1 MSVNTTISWRGRD
14 GATGYERAG
23 SGDSHLLTLDYSE
36 TGPVEIAVT
45 FSSSVC
51 NKTTITHYN
60 GEIYIE
66 QYSYY
71 YYIVFIQSQSV
82 YLQLVLQLQVQVLP
96 SQIVLLYYRYM

>member
-60 GEIYIE
+60 GKMYLSNTPTTII
-66 QYSYY
+66 
-71 YYIVFIQSQSV
+71 IQSQSV
-82 YLQLVLQLQVQVLP
+82 DLQLVLQLQVP
-96 SQIVLLYYRYM
+96 SQIVLGV

>member
-1 MSVNTTISWRGRD
+1 MISVNTTISWRGRD

-36 TGPVEIAVT
+36 TGPVEISVT

-60 GEIYIE
+60 GKIIFE

-71 YYIVFIQSQSV
+71 YYTLCSFRVKVWIFNW
-82 YLQLVLQLQVQVLP
+82 YFNFKFRYC
-96 SQIVLLYYRYM
+96 LLR

>member
-60 GEIYIE
+60 GKISIILLLL
-66 QYSYY
+66 Q
-71 YYIVFIQSQSV
+71 IVFIQSQSV
-82 YLQLVLQLQVQVLP
+82 HLQLVLQLQVQVLS
-96 SQIVLLYYRYM
+96 SQIVIIVK

>member
-1 MSVNTTISWRGRD
+1 MSVNTTISWRG
-14 GATGYERAG
+14 TGYERAG

-60 GEIYIE
+60 GKIYIE
-66 QYSYY
+66 Q
-71 YYIVFIQSQSV
+71 
-82 YLQLVLQLQVQVLP
+82 
-96 SQIVLLYYRYM
+96 

>member
-60 GEIYIE
+60 GTMLCVYVCVCVCDSLHNCQQLR
-66 QYSYY
+66 QY
-71 YYIVFIQSQSV
+71 
-82 YLQLVLQLQVQVLP
+82 
-96 SQIVLLYYRYM
+96 

>member
-60 GEIYIE
+60 GKIYTIILLLLH
-66 QYSYY
+66 
-71 YYIVFIQSQSV
+71 IVFIQSQSV
-82 YLQLVLQLQVQVLP
+82 DLQLVLQLQVQVLP
-96 SQIVLLYYRYM
+96 SQIVLLYSEV

>member
-14 GATGYERAG
+14 GCTGYERAG

-60 GEIYIE
+60 TLSNNPTTITHCVHSESKCGSSTGTPTSNSGIAF
-66 QYSYY
+66 SD
-71 YYIVFIQSQSV
+71 SV
-82 YLQLVLQLQVQVLP
+82 AVL
-96 SQIVLLYYRYM
+96 

>member
-1 MSVNTTISWRGRD
+1 MVSVNTTISWRGRD

-60 GEIYIE
+60 GKMYTPITHCVHSESKCASSTGTPTSSSGIAF
-66 QYSYY
+66 SD
-71 YYIVFIQSQSV
+71 SV
-82 YLQLVLQLQVQVLP
+82 A
-96 SQIVLLYYRYM
+96 II

>member
-23 SGDSHLLTLDYSE
+23 SGDSHLDYSE

-60 GEIYIE
+60 GKIYLSI
-66 QYSYY
+66 
-71 YYIVFIQSQSV
+71 ILLLLLHTVFNQSQSV
-82 YLQLVLQLQVQVLP
+82 DLQLVLQLQVQVLP
-96 SQIVLLYYRYM
+96 SQIVLL

>member
-60 GEIYIE
+60 GKNNNPTTITHCVHSESKCGSSTGTPTSSSGIAFSGKISE
-66 QYSYY
+66 G
-71 YYIVFIQSQSV
+71 V
-82 YLQLVLQLQVQVLP
+82 
-96 SQIVLLYYRYM
+96 

>member
-1 MSVNTTISWRGRD
+1 MNTTISWRGRD

-60 GEIYIE
+60 GKTRHKNLCD
-66 QYSYY
+66 SLHH
-71 YYIVFIQSQSV
+71 SM
-82 YLQLVLQLQVQVLP
+82 QLRK
-96 SQIVLLYYRYM
+96 Y

>member
-14 GATGYERAG
+14 GATGAG

-60 GEIYIE
+60 GKIYLSNTPTTITHCVHSE
-66 QYSYY
+66 SKCGSSTGTPTSSSGIAFSDSVAII
-71 YYIVFIQSQSV
+71 IVK
-82 YLQLVLQLQVQVLP
+82 
-96 SQIVLLYYRYM
+96 

>member
-36 TGPVEIAVT
+36 IGPVEIAVT

-60 GEIYIE
+60 GEISIILLLLH
-66 QYSYY
+66 
-71 YYIVFIQSQSV
+71 IVFIQSQSV
-82 YLQLVLQLQVQVLP
+82 DLQLVLQLQVQVLP
-96 SQIVLLYYRYM
+96 SQIVLL